1 MKRLILLII
10 FVTFI
15 MIVDRNHLIAA
26 SKNKEGVIAEKIV
39 YDNQGNPE
47 ISTVYID
54 EKSNTEIPLTNLGVN
69 TQEKKVYYTTVKGEK
84 NDNEKQILFIE
95 GDLTTRK
102 FKTETIDA
110 KYVGDKTLKYKNR
123 IQEYCRIFNLEN
135 KKTITVTGEKGDVIR
150 LTISS
155 VLLEEN
161 SNNLL
166 GIGLDVTNNVADEVF
181 KDIKTFGFEISGSAV
196 QFVKVEDGKLTNK
209 VLFTEMRNLTATKKF
224 GNITYTISYNGIQ
237 YNHEILKNTSKAKAY
252 IIQDGKT
259 KAAGL
264 PMKVKGEKALIVRT
278 KDGKAYKITP
288 TNIVAVG
295 N

>member
-1 MKRLILLII
+1 LIW
-10 FVTFI
+10 
-15 MIVDRNHLIAA
+15 
-26 SKNKEGVIAEKIV
+26 G
-39 YDNQGNPE
+39 
-47 ISTVYID
+47 
-54 EKSNTEIPLTNLGVN
+54 
-69 TQEKKVYYTTVKGEK
+69 
-84 NDNEKQILFIE
+84 
-95 GDLTTRK
+95 
-102 FKTETIDA
+102 
-110 KYVGDKTLKYKNR
+110 
-123 IQEYCRIFNLEN
+123 
-135 KKTITVTGEKGDVIR
+135 KKTTTVTGENGDEIQ

-155 VLLEEN
+155 MLLEEN

-196 QFVKVEDGKLTNK
+196 QFVKVENGKLTNK

-224 GNITYTISYNGIQ
+224 GNITYTISYNGTK
-237 YNHEILKNTSKAKAY
+237 YNHEIVKNKDTYKVKAY
-252 IIQDGKT
+252 IIQDGKN

-288 TNIVAVG
+288 TSIIAVG